1 MLAEVCCRKLIATTF
16 WKSLGHF
23 QKLCEG
29 KFHSLHEVGAAVRI
43 PRMTPL
49 RRVWLIVG
57 LALLLVAGWLWWVR
71 PTKVDMAI
79 YAPATSL
86 LYLEANRPL
95 AVADTIIG
103 TDAWKIVDRA
113 GGTPT
118 NPHPQ
123 PWLESFIG
131 WTGIGPVKSVILS
144 RAQIAVVVTDLGTIE
159 DGETLKV
166 KPEGAV
172 LIETHTTERRIRP
185 AVEEALEQLAE
196 MTYRNP
202 TNRRTTIEGVE
213 FNEWIAPDEARQIV
227 ATIIG
232 SLVIVGNS
240 EQAVRTCLAVALKR
254 SASLKADPG
263 LARMRVQLAGE
274 RALTFGYVPSGN
286 TARLLSVGVPLM
298 MGRAPGDSEFQ
309 RLITTNAA
317 KVLGDL
323 GWSSH
328 AFKNGIEDHYLI
340 SLQPS
345 VVARLKP
352 DFSRAGN
359 ITQISR
365 RLPDHVHSV
374 TYYKFG
380 NPVAAWQNL
389 KGSASSQMD
398 VLSSVVFAS
407 LLKSAL
413 LSYGIDEPEI
423 FLATVRG
430 ELLTLRLGQSGERTM
445 LIAGVRDE
453 EALRTIVKNRL
464 GINLRSD
471 RVGDVEILE
480 DSKGTLAVTL
490 NKDFVVFGSPSDVRS
505 YFEGAK
511 PNGKTIK
518 DEHLPRM
525 TFFVPASSSAN
536 IVTYTDDSDRIGS
549 FINAILAAKGVQ
561 SLESGQI
568 ERMVAELPYSAT
580 ETTLGERGFDRVT
593 KSPLGQFSTLLPLLI
608 PDKPHP
614 TRISR

>member
-1 MLAEVCCRKLIATTF
+1 
-16 WKSLGHF
+16 
-23 QKLCEG
+23 
-29 KFHSLHEVGAAVRI
+29 
-43 PRMTPL
+43 MTRL
-49 RRVWLIVG
+49 RRAWLIVV
-57 LALLLVAGWLWWVR
+57 LALSLVAGWLWWVKPAR
-71 PTKVDMAI
+71 VDMAF

-86 LYLEANRPL
+86 LYLESNRPL

-113 GGTPT
+113 SGTRT
-118 NPHPQ
+118 NPHPH

-131 WTGIGPVKSVILS
+131 WTGIGPVKSVILA

-166 KPEGAV
+166 KPEGAI

-185 AVEEALEQLAE
+185 AVEEALQQLAE
-196 MTYRNP
+196 MTYGNA

-213 FNEWIAPDEARQIV
+213 FVEWIAPDAGRQIV

-240 EQAVRTCLAVALKR
+240 EQAVRTCLAVSLKR
-254 SASLKADPG
+254 SASLKEDPG
-263 LARMRVQLAGE
+263 LAGMRVQLVAD

-286 TARLLSVGVPLM
+286 TARLLSVGVPLI

-328 AFKNGIEDHYLI
+328 AFKSGIEDHYLI

-352 DFSRAGN
+352 DFARAGN
-359 ITQISR
+359 ITQMHR

-380 NPVAAWQNL
+380 NPAAVWQDL
-389 KGSASSQMD
+389 KGAASSQMD
-398 VLSSVVFAS
+398 VLSSVFFAS

-413 LSYGIDEPEI
+413 FSYGIDEPEG
-423 FLATVRG
+423 FLGAVRG
-430 ELLTLRLGQSGERTM
+430 EILTLRLDQSGERTM
-445 LIAGVRDE
+445 MIAGVRDE

-464 GINLRSD
+464 GLNLRTD
-471 RVGDVEILE
+471 RIGDVEILE
-480 DSKGTLAVTL
+480 DSKGTVAVSL
-490 NKDFVVFGSPSDVRS
+490 NKDFVVLGSPSDVRR
-505 YFEGAK
+505 YFEDAK
-511 PNGKTIK
+511 LNGVTMK
-518 DEHLPRM
+518 DDHLQRI
-525 TFFVPASSSAN
+525 TFFVPTSSSAN
-536 IVTYTDDSDRIGS
+536 IVTYTDDSDRIGN

-568 ERMVAELPYSAT
+568 EPRVADLPYSAT
-580 ETTLGERGFDRVT
+580 ETTLTERGFDRVT
-593 KSPLGQFSTLLPLLI
+593 KSPLGQFSALLPLLI
-608 PDKPHP
+608 PDKPRH
-614 TRISR
+614 TRISH